1 MSHCSLKIA
10 LAQLQKPLTDAAV
23 SVELEGM
30 EEVENSFSLD
40 LSFSTGNVRTRHLR
54 EMRNAAAKI
63 SKVKLQLVPQ
73 PLTPLTTCLC
83 SQVYWSVPG
92 TLSFKRQQA
101 LLYTTEVCPESPAF
115 KDVRGAPAGRF
126 LPGGVYTPKWNA

>member
-10 LAQLQKPLTDAAV
+10 LAQLQKPLTDAAA

-40 LSFSTGNVRTRHLR
+40 LSFSTGNVRMRHLR
-54 EMRNAAAKI
+54 EMRNAAAKF

-73 PLTPLTTCLC
+73 PLNSAHDLPL
-83 SQVYWSVPG
+83 
-92 TLSFKRQQA
+92 
-101 LLYTTEVCPESPAF
+101 
-115 KDVRGAPAGRF
+115 
-126 LPGGVYTPKWNA
+126 LPGVLVSSWHAEL